1 MTGTVLTLESGYLN
15 CLSFVNHYLRI
26 IHMHE
31 RLLIGLRDA
40 AASLGLSHWT
50 LRDWIRRGK
59 LKPVRLGRRV
69 LVEPAE
75 LARLVEQGRIG
86 ADNNEHHISDHRA

>member
-1 MTGTVLTLESGYLN
+1 MYTS
-15 CLSFVNHYLRI
+15 
-26 IHMHE
+26 
-31 RLLIGLRDA
+31 LLLGLKDA

-59 LKPVRLGRRV
+59 LHAVRLGRRV

-75 LARLVEQGRIG
+75 LERLVAAGRNG
-86 ADNNEHHISDHRA
+86 ADNNEHTISDHRA